1 MAEFENY
8 KEITFLLSK
17 AVRGQLTEKEKETL
31 DGWRQE
37 SPENELLYRRILTP
51 EFIISKSKQW
61 EQVDLVMA
69 YLKIWQKCEHRSR
82 RVRLFQVTAVA
93 VSVLLLVVCGLSYFV
108 LQDKNDRNPV
118 GLMTENILPGN
129 AKAELILAD
138 GGRILLG
145 GSVRDSILVQPGAE
159 IHTAK
164 ERLSYIGGQRTEKIQ
179 YNILSIP
186 RGGEYSVTLQ
196 DGTVVNL
203 NSASELRYPV
213 QFAGPERKVFLT
225 GEAYFQV
232 AKDKEHPFVV
242 VTGEAKIEALGT
254 SFNVYSYQ
262 EENRIETTLVE
273 GAVRFS
279 VADQAV
285 ILVPGEQGVVG
296 TDGNLGKKKV
306 DVFPYIAWKD
316 GKFVFRKRSLEE
328 VMHIISRWYNVEVIF
343 QDESMKKVSFSGNL
357 KRYDDFEHV
366 VSMLEMTGGI
376 RFKVEGRKI
385 FVAEK

>member
-17 AVRGQLTEKEKETL
+17 AVRGQLTEKEKEAV
-31 DGWRQE
+31 DEWRQE
-37 SPENELLYRRILTP
+37 FPENELLYRRILTP
-51 EFIISKSKQW
+51 EFIITKSKQW

-82 RVRLFQVTAVA
+82 RIRLFRVAAVA
-93 VSVLLLVVCGLSYFV
+93 VSVLLLLVSGLSYFV
-108 LQDKNDRNPV
+108 LQDKNDRYPV

-159 IHTAK
+159 IHTTK
-164 ERLSYIGGQRTEKIQ
+164 ERLSYIGGQRTGEIQ
-179 YNILSIP
+179 YNILSVP

-213 QFAGPERKVFLT
+213 QFAGSERKVFLT

-242 VTGEAKIEALGT
+242 VTGEAEIEALGT

-262 EENRIETTLVE
+262 EETRIETTLVE

-279 VADQAV
+279 VADQTV

-296 TDGNLGKKKV
+296 TDGNLEK
-306 DVFPYIAWKD
+306 
-316 GKFVFRKRSLEE
+316 RK
-328 VMHIISRWYNVEVIF
+328 
-343 QDESMKKVSFSGNL
+343 
-357 KRYDDFEHV
+357 
-366 VSMLEMTGGI
+366 
-376 RFKVEGRKI
+376 
-385 FVAEK
+385 